1 MSLLLKIRKLVIL
14 TKREIATDRA
24 LSSDRHPQSIEKND
38 LLILTEGVKNIPDL
52 ETVYRIA
59 IERGYLIETKM
70 APTMSP
76 SYAVSISTDKANK
89 IISIIGLV
97 ETVLE
102 EYNRTVAFFLAL
114 LIGAGVGGLLV
125 KSAEALIDMW
135 G

>member
-1 MSLLLKIRKLVIL
+1 MSLLLRIRKLVIL

-24 LSSDRHPQSIEKND
+24 LSSDRYPQSIEKND
-38 LLILTEGVKNIPDL
+38 LLLLTEGLKNIPDL

-97 ETVLE
+97 
-102 EYNRTVAFFLAL
+102 
-114 LIGAGVGGLLV
+114 
-125 KSAEALIDMW
+125 
-135 G
+135 